1 MGLLGVEIPVASL
14 ALGLRGGR
22 ERGRKGRKGE
32 VEFGGWGSAA
42 NIGIDEEVDK

>member
-22 ERGRKGRKGE
+22 EGGREGGRKGMQGE

-42 NIGIDEEVDK
+42 NRD